1 MVIGLLYRLSQLK
14 ALTMAQTEYVVTI
27 PGQTISLKNSKQIVV
42 TGKGKRRIIA
52 SEAYQSYANAALWQ
66 LKTNELVGYKW
77 RYPLLLSFH
86 FVRKGKH
93 LFDYNNLTQ
102 GVCDLLVQAG
112 IIAADDM
119 NHVIPAGFSWE
130 VDKVNPRCVVT
141 IQEQGK

>member
-1 MVIGLLYRLSQLK
+1 
-14 ALTMAQTEYVVTI
+14 MAQAEFVVTI

-66 LKTNELVGYKW
+66 LKTNELIGHKW
-77 RYPLLLSFH
+77 HYPLLLSFH
-86 FVRKGKH
+86 FVRRDRRI
-93 LFDYNNLTQ
+93 FDHINLAQ
-102 GVCDLLVQAG
+102 GPLDLLVEVG

-130 VDKVNPRCVVT
+130 VDKVNPRCIVT
-141 IQEQGK
+141 IQEQSR